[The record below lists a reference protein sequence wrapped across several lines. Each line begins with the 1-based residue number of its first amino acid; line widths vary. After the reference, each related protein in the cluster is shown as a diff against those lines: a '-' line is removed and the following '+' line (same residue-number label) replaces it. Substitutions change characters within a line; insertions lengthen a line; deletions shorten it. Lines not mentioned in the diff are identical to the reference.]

1 MNPLQ
6 PHASKTLPEG
16 KIGRAAFQ
24 AFINISEQWQLKREQ
39 QTKLLGEI
47 SNSTYHDWKKKVE
60 EKKDLKLHKDTLER
74 ISYILGIYKALN
86 ILLPS
91 KEAANLWVHKNNAA
105 PLFNDQTA
113 LDKMLAGNVV
123 DLADVRRYLDS
134 ERGV

>member
-1 MNPLQ
+1 MDPVH
-6 PHASKTLPEG
+6 PHISRSLSEG

-24 AFINISEQWQLKREQ
+24 AFINISEQWQLDRQQ

-47 SNSTYHDWKKKVE
+47 SNSTYHDWKKKTE

-91 KEAANLWVHKNNAA
+91 KEVANLWIHKSNAA
-105 PLFNDQTA
+105 PLFNNQTA
-113 LDKMLAGNVV
+113 LEKMLAGNVV
-123 DLADVRRYLDS
+123 DLADVRRFLDS